1 MKAAK
6 VRFSATRMPFTL
18 TSYFKSP
25 LMKRLPGFIGFL
37 LVFVLANPAQAQD
50 KPHFNHTTIY
60 VTDLARG
67 TEFYSKVM
75 MLEPIPEPFHDN
87 RHSWFKIGEHSELH
101 VVSGAKEDVPHD
113 VNIHLAFAV
122 SSLPD
127 FMKHLDKLGIKYG
140 NFGGEPNKIALRPD
154 KINQIY
160 LQDPDGY
167 WIEVNDDKF

>member
-1 MKAAK
+1 MKILL
-6 VRFSATRMPFTL
+6 RFTAIALILSLTL
-18 TSYFKSP
+18 KS
-25 LMKRLPGFIGFL
+25 
-37 LVFVLANPAQAQD
+37 NAQD

-87 RHSWFKIGEHSELH
+87 RHSWFKMGEHSELH
-101 VVSGAKEDVPHD
+101 VVSGAKEDIPHD

-140 NFGGEPNKIALRPD
+140 NFGGELNKIAIRPD
-154 KINQIY
+154 KVNQIY

>member
-1 MKAAK
+1 MKYLLRY
-6 VRFSATRMPFTL
+6 V
-18 TSYFKSP
+18 
-25 LMKRLPGFIGFL
+25 GFL
-37 LVFVLANPAQAQD
+37 MILLLFQPGQAQN

-87 RHSWFKIGEHSELH
+87 RHSWFKMGEHSELH
-101 VVSGAKEDVPHD
+101 VVSGAKEDISHD

-122 SSLPD
+122 ASLPD
-127 FMKHLDKLGIKYG
+127 FMKHLDQMGIKYG
-140 NFGGEPNKIALRPD
+140 NFAGELNKIALRPD
-154 KINQIY
+154 KIEQIY

-167 WIEVNDDKF
+167 WIEVNNDKF